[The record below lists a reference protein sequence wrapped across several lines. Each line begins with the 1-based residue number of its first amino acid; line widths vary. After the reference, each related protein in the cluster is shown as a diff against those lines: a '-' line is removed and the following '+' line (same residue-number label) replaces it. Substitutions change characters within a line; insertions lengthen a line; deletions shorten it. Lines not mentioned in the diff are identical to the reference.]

1 MPLTTPPDQ
10 LDSRPVPFLPLLFSA
25 VLATTPAPSIPLQ
38 EGAAL
43 PDGSAVAAPIQVAK
57 AKIIDVPSVFSTR
70 VALERER
77 LLEEFPDSLVE
88 KLWLQDWLDIERA
101 TQFGRLVEV
110 KSDPEGFGIV
120 LRLDGASRI
129 GELEDDDLKQRILC
143 RLARPAAGLLYRIAW
158 RLRLIE
164 GESYEPLEVTSL
176 VRTWDYQLR
185 LTEVNSNADRTREGV
200 PPTHVLGLAFDLA
213 RSRMSK
219 ERQTRL
225 ESVLGEFADNGEL
238 AYYKEGA
245 GNDTYHVIALP
256 SAAEDLTR
264 YYEKVTGDAQKR
276 VVANARH
283 RYVPDSPCVMFGSA
297 LEPYSAICSCEMPVE
312 ASAVTAALPPTP

>member
-1 MPLTTPPDQ
+1 MPLTTPSDQ

-25 VLATTPAPSIPLQ
+25 LFAMTPAPSAPVPD
-38 EGAAL
+38 GAA
-43 PDGSAVAAPIQVAK
+43 VADPGLQVAK
-57 AKIIDVPSVFSTR
+57 AKIIEVPPVFTTR
-70 VALERER
+70 VALERDR
-77 LLEEFPDSLVE
+77 LLKEFPDSLVE

-110 KSDPEGFGIV
+110 KSDPEGVGIV

-143 RLARPAAGLLYRIAW
+143 RLAKPAAGLLYRIAW

-219 ERQTRL
+219 DRQARL

-264 YYEKVTGDAQKR
+264 YYERVTGDAQKR

-283 RYVPDSPCVMFGSA
+283 RTVPDSPCVMFGSA
-297 LEPYSAICSCEMPVE
+297 LEPYSAICSCELPVD
-312 ASAVTAALPPTP
+312 ASAVTAALPPSP